1 MEFKQLQSF
10 VEVVRNLSFT
20 KASQE
25 LYISQPTVSMHIH
38 QLETELGVRLII
50 RTTKSLEVT
59 PVGKQLYEY
68 AVNILAMR
76 DRMIANCSVQDRH
89 ILSLGASTIP
99 SAYLLPKILPS
110 FAAKYPESYF
120 VIHQSDS
127 TGVMDGLLEGIYDLG
142 IIGMKPA
149 SDALA
154 WEHLCDDRIIL
165 IAPVNE
171 HFLALKESDANAF
184 QILQNEPL
192 ILREAGSGSG
202 KKADEILLSAGI
214 SEDQLQ
220 ITARA
225 NDQEAIKNMV
235 QVQIYTKK
243 MDHILKYTGCVVH
256 FLISFYF
263 CSIFVLKLNQSSPCV
278 ICFFA
283 FFGEYGLVALLSGFG
298 VKHCPRPVGLAVV
311 FELQSFT
318 AYQYFG
324 RSYESAQSILIVLK
338 QTGIHCIRRVAG
350 HYQQHRDE
358 SFIAAGLFNSIS
370 QVLEYQALVKCAK
383 GCGQLAE
390 IIRRADYQSVRLT
403 NGVQHGSKPILYD
416 AVPFEFF
423 FFAAET
429 RDAAGILFQT
439 IKVEL
444 LHFCACL
451 FCTFYGFIYQ
461 RIRVPALP
469 GSCVYCHYP
478 LAHVVTY
485 SMSRSSKL

>member
-1 MEFKQLQSF
+1 MIRVNTDGGTSMEFKQLQSF

-127 TGVMDGLLEGIYDLG
+127 SGVVDGLLEGIYDLG

-235 QVQIYTKK
+235 AGGLGVSLISRLAAQDY
-243 MDHILKYTGCVVH
+243 LSGRR
-256 FLISFYF
+256 LISFEFPKTVSSRSLYLVYRSGYILQDDLQHF
-263 CSIFVLKLNQSSPCV
+263 IQFLK
-278 ICFFA
+278 A
-283 FFGEYGLVALLSGFG
+283 
-298 VKHCPRPVGLAVV
+298 H
-311 FELQSFT
+311 
-318 AYQYFG
+318 
-324 RSYESAQSILIVLK
+324 
-338 QTGIHCIRRVAG
+338 
-350 HYQQHRDE
+350 
-358 SFIAAGLFNSIS
+358 AAS
-370 QVLEYQALVKCAK
+370 QV
-383 GCGQLAE
+383 
-390 IIRRADYQSVRLT
+390 
-403 NGVQHGSKPILYD
+403 
-416 AVPFEFF
+416 
-423 FFAAET
+423 
-429 RDAAGILFQT
+429 
-439 IKVEL
+439 
-444 LHFCACL
+444 
-451 FCTFYGFIYQ
+451 
-461 RIRVPALP
+461 
-469 GSCVYCHYP
+469 
-478 LAHVVTY
+478 
-485 SMSRSSKL
+485 